1 MRSIFLTVFSLV
13 CFTGVAQIDAFQ
25 QDIID
30 YLNINGTQKQYA
42 EAYDDMFQVL
52 RQNFETSNI
61 PETVWTDLKSGK
73 GKSMDEI
80 TEFLSF
86 AYRKHFTQAEI
97 KTMTDFYK
105 TEAAQKMLN
114 QTTGALSEAEN
125 GEITAYFDS
134 EIAKKVESKLPEL
147 SVDISE
153 ISNHWSRDL
162 FKEKMEALL
171 NLGYRP
177 KQ

>member
-13 CFTGVAQIDAFQ
+13 CFTGLAQVDAFQ
-25 QDIID
+25 QEIID
-30 YLNINGTQKQYA
+30 YLNVNGTQKQYA
-42 EAYDDMFQVL
+42 DAYDDMFQVL
-52 RQNFETSNI
+52 RKNFETSNI
-61 PETVWTDLKSGK
+61 PESVWTDLEGGK
-73 GKSMDEI
+73 GKSMEEI

-134 EIAKKVESKLPEL
+134 PLSKKVERKLPEL
-147 SVDISE
+147 SDDISE

-162 FKEKMEALL
+162 FKSKMEALI

>member
-13 CFTGVAQIDAFQ
+13 CFAGIAQIDAFQ
-25 QDIID
+25 QNIID
-30 YLNINGTQKQYA
+30 YLKVNGTQMQYSK
-42 EAYDDMFQVL
+42 AYDDMFQVL
-52 RQNFETSNI
+52 QKNFETSNI
-61 PETVWTDLKSGK
+61 PETVWTDLKNGK
-73 GKSMDEI
+73 GKSMEEI

-97 KTMTDFYK
+97 KTMTNFYK

-114 QTTGALSEAEN
+114 PTTGALSEAEN

-134 EIAKKVESKLPEL
+134 PVAQKVASKLPEL
-147 SVDISE
+147 SEDISE

-171 NLGYRP
+171 KLGYRP